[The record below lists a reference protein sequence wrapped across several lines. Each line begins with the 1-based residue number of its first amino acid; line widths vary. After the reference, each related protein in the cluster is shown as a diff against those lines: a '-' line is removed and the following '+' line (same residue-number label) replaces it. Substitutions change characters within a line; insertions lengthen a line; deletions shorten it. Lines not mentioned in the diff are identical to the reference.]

1 MLIKLLRAIFQ
12 FFFRVTVV
20 GEIKLK
26 KYERCL
32 ITPNHVSFLDGI
44 LLALFLPIR
53 PLFAVYSS
61 IGTPRFIKLLKP
73 YADVVPLDPANPMA
87 IRTLVREIEKGR
99 PIVIF
104 PEGRISVHGS
114 LMKIYDGAAFV
125 AAKTGAKVIPI
136 RIDGPELSYF
146 SRLRGIFKL
155 KYFPKMTLTILPAT
169 NITMPE
175 AKRAAERRRLAGSQ
189 LYKIMKEAR
198 LCNRPQ
204 QTLMEAY
211 FDAMKRF
218 GRFTGCIED
227 ISFKEDSYQ
236 SFLKKILALGRIIER
251 YTKQHEHIGLLLPN
265 ATVTAAT
272 IFGAILRGRIPAMMN
287 YTAGSNGVKN
297 AIKAASIKTIFS
309 SRQFIEK
316 GKLSHL
322 PEQVTEVNWIYLE
335 DLQDSLTWQDK
346 KWILYHLLLPK
357 KALIPAKPDD
367 AALILFTSGS
377 EGTPKGVVHSH
388 TSLLANIEQVKT
400 VADFKP
406 KDRFMSALPLFHAF
420 GLTVGLFIPIFSGS
434 RVLLYPSPLHYRV
447 IPELVYEKNCT
458 VLFATPTF
466 LAHYARFAHP
476 YDFARVRYV
485 VAGAE
490 KLIES
495 TKKIWFDKF
504 GIRILEGYGVTEC
517 APIVSINVPMA
528 AKVDTVGQIL
538 PGIETRLV
546 PVPGIKQ
553 AGRLQLRGPN
563 IMKGYLRVEDPNRL
577 QLPHAENSQG
587 ENEKGWYDTGDIVEF
602 DSDDYCIIRG
612 RAKRFAKLAGE
623 MVSLETVEHL
633 VASISPHAQHGV
645 VIKTTNN
652 KGESLILY
660 TTDNTLDRRRLLAAA
675 KEKGLPELAVPRD
688 IRYLKTFPLLGSGKP
703 DFVAL
708 NKIAAEES

>member
-61 IGTPRFIKLLKP
+61 IGTPHFIKLLKP

-125 AAKTGAKVIPI
+125 AAKTEAKIVPI

-146 SRLRGIFKL
+146 SRLKGIFKL

-169 NITMPE
+169 KITMPE
-175 AKRAAERRRLAGSQ
+175 AKRAAERRRLAGAQ

-198 LCNRPQ
+198 LHNRPQ
-204 QTLMEAY
+204 QTLIEAY
-211 FDAMKRF
+211 LDAMKRF
-218 GRFTGCIED
+218 GRFTACIED

-236 SFLKKILALGRIIER
+236 SFLKKILAVGRIIER

-265 ATVTAAT
+265 ATMTAAT
-272 IFGAILRGRIPAMMN
+272 IFGSILRGRIPAMMN

-335 DLQDSLTWQDK
+335 DLPDSLTWQDK
-346 KWILYHLLLPK
+346 KWILYYLLLPK

-388 TSLLANIEQVKT
+388 TSLLANVEQVKT
-400 VADFKP
+400 VADFTP

-538 PGIETRLV
+538 PGIETRLL

-563 IMKGYLRVEDPNRL
+563 VMKGYLRVEDPNRL
-577 QLPHAENSQG
+577 ELPHAENSQG

-602 DSDDYCIIRG
+602 DNDDYCVIRG

-633 VASISPHAQHGV
+633 VGSISPHAQHGV

-660 TTDNTLDRRRLLAAA
+660 TTDNTLDRRQLLAAA

-688 IRYLKTFPLLGSGKP
+688 IRYLKIFPVLGSGKP

-708 NKIAAEES
+708 KKIAQEES

>member
-12 FFFRVTVV
+12 FFFRLTVV

-125 AAKTGAKVIPI
+125 AAKTGAKIVPI

-146 SRLRGIFKL
+146 SRLKGIFKL
-155 KYFPKMTLTILPAT
+155 KCLPKMTLTILPAT
-169 NITMPE
+169 KITMPE
-175 AKRAAERRRLAGSQ
+175 AKRAAERRRLAGVQ

-198 LCNRPQ
+198 LHNRPQ

-211 FDAMKRF
+211 FDTMKRF

-236 SFLKKILALGRIIER
+236 SFLKKILAVGRIIER

-265 ATVTAAT
+265 ATITAAT
-272 IFGAILRGRIPAMMN
+272 IFGSILRGRIPAMMN
-287 YTAGSNGVKN
+287 YTAGSNGLKN

-346 KWILYHLLLPK
+346 KWVLYYLLLPR

-377 EGTPKGVVHSH
+377 EGAPKGVVHSH
-388 TSLLANIEQVKT
+388 TSLLANVEQVKT
-400 VADFKP
+400 VADFTP

-490 KLIES
+490 KLVES

-538 PGIETRLV
+538 PGIETRLL
-546 PVPGIKQ
+546 PVAGIKQ

-563 IMKGYLRVEDPNRL
+563 VMKGYLRVEDPNRL
-577 QLPHAENSQG
+577 ELPHAENSQG

-602 DSDDYCIIRG
+602 DSDDYCIILG

-633 VASISPHAQHGV
+633 VGSISPHAQHGV

-688 IRYLKTFPLLGSGKP
+688 IRYLKTFPVLGSGKP

-708 NKIAAEES
+708 KKIAEEES